1 MPSADFTKIC
11 KELSSINESSI
22 KYQIFYKL
30 NLIKLQSQHQK
41 IVSDSLFK
49 VR

>member
-22 KYQIFYKL
+22 KYQIFYK
-30 NLIKLQSQHQK
+30 IKFNKVTISTSK
-41 IVSDSLFK
+41 DS
-49 VR
+49 VRFSV